1 MTKEYDE
8 YGNLSGTVL
17 ADIKKG
23 DVVEYTETRTINR
36 TKKQKVVLQGIWDG
50 EKVQFD
56 DKEHTLV
63 KAIQWLKLAE
73 KCQKC
78 NRKF

>member
-1 MTKEYDE
+1 MNEYDKF
-8 YGNLSGTVL
+8 GNVCGTVL
-17 ADIKKG
+17 DNIKTG
-23 DVVEYTETRTINR
+23 DVVEYIETKSISK
-36 TKKQKVVLQGIWDG
+36 TKKEKIVLQGIWDG

-63 KAIQWLKLAE
+63 RAIQWLKLAE

-78 NRKF
+78 NRKFK